1 MEGTE
6 AATSD
11 TESVLS
17 AAALWREHLSQ
28 RHTAWHVFKAELQR
42 VSTEVCTL
50 HGQLM
55 VGVDSRPFGEFVGD
69 LSALQAQLEV
79 RKGKFGEGR
88 IGVLACVREEVEMD
102 VLCKWQ
108 LINLTTW
115 REWIGIVI
123 ANTLPLETSLADR
136 IGANVVVQTGYGEV
150 RTGDSKELM

>member
-1 MEGTE
+1 MEGTK

-28 RHTAWHVFKAELQR
+28 RHTAWHVFKVELQR
-42 VSTEVCTL
+42 VSAEVCTL

-79 RKGKFGEGR
+79 RKGGLGEGMIR
-88 IGVLACVREEVEMD
+88 SLACAREEVETD

-108 LINLTTW
+108 VVNWKTW
-115 REWIGIVI
+115 REWLGIVI
-123 ANTLPLETSLADR
+123 ANTFHL
-136 IGANVVVQTGYGEV
+136 
-150 RTGDSKELM
+150 

>member
-1 MEGTE
+1 VEGTE

-42 VSTEVCTL
+42 VSAEVCTL

-55 VGVDSRPFGEFVGD
+55 VGVDSRPFGKFVGD

-79 RKGKFGEGR
+79 RKGRFGEGGKDKCSGMCEGR
-88 IGVLACVREEVEMD
+88 NR
-102 VLCKWQ
+102 
-108 LINLTTW
+108 N
-115 REWIGIVI
+115 EW
-123 ANTLPLETSLADR
+123 AL
-136 IGANVVVQTGYGEV
+136 
-150 RTGDSKELM
+150 

>member
-42 VSTEVCTL
+42 VSAEVCTL

-79 RKGKFGEGR
+79 RKGRFGEGGR
-88 IGVLACVREEVEMD
+88 ISVLACAREEIEMNG
-102 VLCKWQ
+102 LCVG
-108 LINLTTW
+108 LL
-115 REWIGIVI
+115 
-123 ANTLPLETSLADR
+123 
-136 IGANVVVQTGYGEV
+136 VVRRV
-150 RTGDSKELM
+150 